1 MLSRLGIVAALVL
14 ALSIAGAGAAYA
26 VTYSFDDTA
35 TVVVLHPDTVEALAD
50 ALRVE
55 SVTATVTAMPVSSF
69 EASGVVPVRLQDSDF
84 SEFQAVTVFALCL
97 VVFGLGVVSVRSL

>member
-1 MLSRLGIVAALVL
+1 MPSRLGIVAALVL

-26 VTYSFDDTA
+26 ATYSVDDTA
-35 TVVVLHPDTVEALAD
+35 TVVVLHPDSVVALAE

-69 EASGVVPVRLQDSDF
+69 EASGVVPVRLHDADF
-84 SEFQAVTVFALCL
+84 SEYQTVVVFALCL

>member
-1 MLSRLGIVAALVL
+1 MLSRLGIVAALTL

-26 VTYSFDDTA
+26 GTYSLDDTA
-35 TVVVLHPDTVEALAD
+35 TVVVLHPDSLAALAD

-69 EASGVVPVRLQDSDF
+69 EASGVVPVRFQDADF
-84 SEFQAVTVFALCL
+84 SEYQAATVFGLCL
-97 VVFGLGVVSVRSL
+97 VVFGVGVMSVRSL